1 MILSPRSSVT
11 WLPRHVVLILTLVA
25 TTACGSDAS
34 SNAPGLSEEAVGAEE
49 ARAVA
54 DGADPDGT
62 LVVGDRTLTFEVRAC
77 DAGEEQGPDL
87 PTLYGSGTTS
97 EGERFT
103 VQVDRS
109 TSGTQE
115 IHAVSFD
122 WGDVV
127 AGTGTSG
134 EMLRTRFEGGPW
146 QDLREGAAPIP
157 DEPLV
162 QIDGRTV
169 TAEGTFE
176 VTAAGETSWLE
187 GRLEATCP
195 E

>member
-1 MILSPRSSVT
+1 MTLSPLSSGT
-11 WLPRHVVLILTLVA
+11 WLPRHIVPILTLVVTA
-25 TTACGSDAS
+25 ACGSDAP
-34 SNAPGLSEEAVGAEE
+34 SNAPGLNQEAAGAEE

-54 DGADPDGT
+54 DDADPDGT

-77 DAGEEQGPDL
+77 DTGEEQDPDL
-87 PTLYGSGTTS
+87 PTLYGSGTTP
-97 EGERFT
+97 EGERFN
-103 VQVDRS
+103 VHVDRS
-109 TSGTQE
+109 TSGTQQ

-122 WGDVV
+122 WGDLV

-134 EMLRTRFEGGPW
+134 EMLRTRFEGRAW
-146 QDLREGAAPIP
+146 QDLREGAASVP

-176 VTAAGETSWLE
+176 VTTAGEASWQE

>member
-1 MILSPRSSVT
+1 MVLSPLSSGT
-11 WLPRHVVLILTLVA
+11 WLHQHVVPILTLVA
-25 TTACGSDAS
+25 MAACGADAPRD
-34 SNAPGLSEEAVGAEE
+34 APGLNQESDGTEE

-54 DGADPDGT
+54 GDADPEGT

-77 DAGEEQGPDL
+77 DTGQEQGPDL
-87 PTLYGSGTTS
+87 PTLYGSGTTPD
-97 EGERFT
+97 GERFT
-103 VQVDRS
+103 VHVDRS
-109 TSGTQE
+109 TSGSQE

-122 WGDVV
+122 WGDIV
-127 AGTGTSG
+127 AGTGTTG
-134 EMLRTRFEGGPW
+134 EMLRTRFGERAW

-162 QIDGRTV
+162 QIDGQTV

-176 VTAAGETSWLE
+176 VTTAGETSWLE

>member
-1 MILSPRSSVT
+1 MMLSHLSSGA
-11 WLPRHVVLILTLVA
+11 WLHQHVVPILTLSA
-25 TTACGSDAS
+25 MAACGSDAPS
-34 SNAPGLSEEAVGAEE
+34 DAPGLNQESAGTEE

-54 DGADPDGT
+54 GDSNPDGT

-77 DAGEEQGPDL
+77 DTGEEQGPDL
-87 PTLYGSGTTS
+87 PTLYGSGTTPD
-97 EGERFT
+97 GERFS
-103 VQVDRS
+103 VHIDRS

-122 WGDVV
+122 WGDII

-134 EMLRTRFEGGPW
+134 EIFRTRYAGQAW
-146 QDLREGAAPIP
+146 QDLREGAAPVP

-176 VTAAGETSWLE
+176 VTAAGETSWAE

>member
-1 MILSPRSSVT
+1 MILSSLSSGT
-11 WLPRHVVLILTLVA
+11 GRHAHALPILTLVA
-25 TTACGSDAS
+25 VAACGGDATSD
-34 SNAPGLSEEAVGAEE
+34 APGLNEDPPGAEE
-49 ARAVA
+49 AEAVA
-54 DGADPDGT
+54 EEPDPDGT

-77 DAGEEQGPDL
+77 DLGAEQGPDL
-87 PTLYGSGTTS
+87 PTLFGSGTTPD
-97 EGERFT
+97 GERFN
-103 VQVDRS
+103 VHVDRS

-115 IHAVSFD
+115 IHAVNFD
-122 WGDVV
+122 WGDIV

-134 EMLRTRFEGGPW
+134 EMMRNRFGGRPW
-146 QDLREGAAPIP
+146 QDLRDGAEPVP

-176 VTAAGETSWLE
+176 VTAAGESSWVE